1 MENWEDQK
9 SFQVLRVGQLLIA
22 AAPGEFTTM
31 AGRSNP
37 GVNPLR
43 GQRLFETFPL
53 QASSRDSGRRV
64 EGGVHSGGGRVGKL
78 VHALHHHLGGVPDPE
93 VSIFVSPVVFSRF
106 YVYYLL

>member
-1 MENWEDQK
+1 M
-9 SFQVLRVGQLLIA
+9 LRVGQLLIA

-37 GVNPLR
+37 GVDLLR

-93 VSIFVSPVVFSRF
+93 VYHSFCFSRRIF
-106 YVYYLL
+106 PVLCILSVVKGIFNNQL